1 MGHIKGSNG
10 IIWHYELEGEGPAL
24 VFLHGWGVDKRVWR
38 QQSKYFSH
46 AYQVLTIDL
55 PGHGQSSWEK
65 IDLGGMCDDMT
76 NMLMKLFP
84 GKVTIVASSL
94 GGLFALKM
102 YESMPDKFA
111 RMVMVGSLPC
121 FARTEDFPYGL
132 DVAAMRKLGFQLD
145 THYPSIVDVFFRSL
159 FTKQERASRR
169 FKWLQKFRQFED
181 KPIKSALVQYLD
193 ILEQEDL
200 RHILEKMDLPLHFIT
215 GTGDEIC
222 KPEVIEYIQ
231 RVQPG
236 ARYDF
241 FQDCG
246 HFPFLSKP
254 HEFSKIINPA
264 TMIKLQ
270 FADLVS
276 ATFILNK

>member
-10 IIWHYELEGEGPAL
+10 IIWHYELEGDGPAL
-24 VFLHGWGVDKRVWR
+24 MFLHGWGVDKRVWR
-38 QQSKYFSH
+38 QQAKYFSQN
-46 AYQVLTIDL
+46 YRVLTVDL

-65 IDLGGMCDDMT
+65 ADLASMCDDLT
-76 NMLMKLFP
+76 NMLTRLTP
-84 GKVTIVASSL
+84 GKVTVVASSL

-102 YESMPDKFA
+102 YDRMPDKFS
-111 RMVMVGSLPC
+111 RMVMVGSMPR
-121 FARTEDFPYGL
+121 FAQSADFPYGL
-132 DVAAMRKLGFQLD
+132 DVAAMRKLGAQLD

-169 FKWLQKFRQFED
+169 FKWLQKFRQFEE

-200 RHILEKMDLPLHFIT
+200 RSVLERVDLPMQVIT

-222 KPEVIEYIQ
+222 KQEVLEYIK
-231 RVQPG
+231 RVQPN
-236 ARYDF
+236 ARYDAF
-241 FQDCG
+241 EECG

-254 HEFSKIINPA
+254 HEFNEVLEEFLKE
-264 TMIKLQ
+264 T
-270 FADLVS
+270 DDD
-276 ATFILNK
+276 T

>member
-1 MGHIKGSNG
+1 MGHIKGAHG
-10 IIWHYELEGEGPAL
+10 IVWHYELEGEGPSL

-46 AYQVLTIDL
+46 NYRVLTVDL

-65 IDLGGMCDDMT
+65 TNLANMCADLTTMIT
-76 NMLMKLFP
+76 RLMP
-84 GKVTIVASSL
+84 GKVTLVASSL

-102 YESMPDKFA
+102 YEAMPEKFS
-111 RMVMVGSLPC
+111 RMVMVGSMPR
-121 FARTEDFPYGL
+121 FAQSADFPYGL
-132 DVAAMRKLGFQLD
+132 DVDAMRKLGTQLH

-200 RHILEKMDLPLHFIT
+200 RPVLEKVAVPMHFIT

-222 KPEVIEYIQ
+222 KQEVMEYIRQ
-231 RVQPG
+231 VQPD
-236 ARYDF
+236 ARYDSF
-241 FQDCG
+241 EECG
-246 HFPFLSKP
+246 HFPFLRKP
-254 HEFSKIINPA
+254 HEFNAVLEAFLKE
-264 TMIKLQ
+264 TEH
-270 FADLVS
+270 D
-276 ATFILNK
+276 T